1 MHKPAAIEASVEASL
16 TPRQQQILVL
26 LRAGKV
32 NKEIANELGIG
43 LGTVKQHVVALFKK
57 LKVRNRA
64 MAVTHG
70 MEVRA
75 TGSRPTAPSLNG
87 DGLLERR
94 PCVVLSVA
102 LPESAPAA
110 ACRLLHQTLAT
121 YAFDHDALFLARKG
135 NAGDLIFGIQHPRE
149 HDLFLVLRAA
159 HIVFRALAADDLALA
174 AAALQ
179 GGLTAGMVIASMNR
193 HGGWSG
199 EALASPAIAQA
210 RELAQAAPPG
220 RLALS
225 ASAEDLLQA
234 LSPCAPAPAA
244 PASFTFQALDR
255 LPWTAA
261 ADAQA
266 PLGRDLELGRLDAL
280 LKSAIKGRRHLVY
293 LEGETGM
300 GKSNLCRYVAA
311 QCARLGGNVR
321 HFVCAP
327 GGDGALVYALPDGQ
341 PTTLEALRA
350 VLTPSVAAPPAAVIV
365 DDAHLLGAEV
375 LAELGRRESG
385 AAGRLILI
393 AGRRFADKAGSA
405 DETLRLGRLT
415 QSATEQLVARTLGL
429 SEAAPLVAKLS
440 RAAAGV
446 PLFALQLARQRE
458 HGPLPLPLRFV
469 IGARMDSL
477 GLDHLLLR
485 RVAQASSPP
494 DAAELAKTMKT
505 SVDTVKTATALAV
518 ASGVLRSD
526 DDHRFSFT
534 HPLLR
539 QAVIEAL
546 VE

>member
-1 MHKPAAIEASVEASL
+1 MEAPL
-16 TPRQQQILVL
+16 TPRQHQILVL

-32 NKEIANELGIG
+32 NKEIASELGIG

-75 TGSRPTAPSLNG
+75 TGHRPAAPSLSG

-159 HIVFRALAADDLALA
+159 HIVFRALAAADLAL

-244 PASFTFQALDR
+244 HPSFTFQALDR
-255 LPWTAA
+255 LPWTAG
-261 ADAQA
+261 ADPQA

-280 LKSAIKGRRHLVY
+280 LASAGQGQRHLVY
-293 LEGETGM
+293 LEGESGM
-300 GKSNLCRYVAA
+300 GKSTLCRYVAA
-311 QCARLGGNVR
+311 QCARHGGHAH

-327 GGDGALVYALPDGQ
+327 GGNGALVYALPDGQ
-341 PTTLEALRA
+341 PTTLDALRA

-365 DDAHLLGAEV
+365 DDAHLLSAEV
-375 LAELGRRESG
+375 LAELGRRDAG

-393 AGRRFADKAGSA
+393 AGRRFAEKAGSA

-415 QSATEQLVARTLGL
+415 HSATEQLQGRRRDVRRRRPADRSGRGRPIRL
-429 SEAAPLVAKLS
+429 S
-440 RAAAGV
+440 
-446 PLFALQLARQRE
+446 
-458 HGPLPLPLRFV
+458 
-469 IGARMDSL
+469 GAV
-477 GLDHLLLR
+477 GQVLR
-485 RVAQASSPP
+485 R
-494 DAAELAKTMKT
+494 
-505 SVDTVKTATALAV
+505 
-518 ASGVLRSD
+518 
-526 DDHRFSFT
+526 
-534 HPLLR
+534 
-539 QAVIEAL
+539 
-546 VE
+546 

>member
-1 MHKPAAIEASVEASL
+1 MHKPAALEVSAEASL
-16 TPRQQQILVL
+16 TPRQHQILVL

-32 NKEIANELGIG
+32 NKEIASELGIG

-75 TGSRPTAPSLNG
+75 TGNRPTAPSLSG

-159 HIVFRALAADDLALA
+159 HIVFTALAADDLALA
-174 AAALQ
+174 AALH

-210 RELAQAAPPG
+210 RELAQAAPPS
-220 RLALS
+220 RLVLS

-244 PASFTFQALDR
+244 HQSFTFKGLDR
-255 LPWTAA
+255 LPWTAG
-261 ADAQA
+261 ADPQA
-266 PLGRDLELGRLDAL
+266 PLGRDLELERLDAL
-280 LKSAIKGRRHLVY
+280 LASALKGQRHLVY

-311 QCARLGGNVR
+311 QCAGRGGQVH

-327 GGDGALVYALPDGQ
+327 GGRGPLIYALPDGQ
-341 PTTLEALRA
+341 PTTVNAMRTILMAPAAAL
-350 VLTPSVAAPPAAVIV
+350 PEAVIV
-365 DDAHLLGAEV
+365 DDGHLLSAEV
-375 LAELGRRESG
+375 LAELSRREAG
-385 AAGRLILI
+385 AAGRLMLI
-393 AGRRFADKAGSA
+393 AGRRFAEKASRA
-405 DETLRLGRLT
+405 NETLRLGRLT

-429 SEAAPLVAKLS
+429 TDAAPLVAKLS
-440 RAAAGV
+440 RDAAGV
-446 PLFALQLARQRE
+446 PLFAIQLARQRE

-469 IGARMDSL
+469 IGARLDSL
-477 GLDHLLLR
+477 GLDHVLLR
-485 RVAQASSPP
+485 HIAQGAPR
-494 DAAELAKTMKT
+494 DVAELAKVMNAP
-505 SVDTVKTATALAV
+505 DETVKTATALAV